1 MSIGGNVLCPRYLSY
16 LLLLYPRELLSLW
29 GLVFLYFFDINPH
42 PGGLTASTLGGKCC
56 G

>member
-1 MSIGGNVLCPRYLSY
+1 MYIGPDLFLIFPCYN
-16 LLLLYPRELLSLW
+16 PRELLSLW
-29 GLVFLYFFDINPH
+29 GLVFLYFIDINPH